1 METNVRKLN
10 KETLNGSNVTLFLE
24 NLIQFKGINAMS
36 IISSWFYQVQF
47 NIMTI
52 INLILDPNIKKLSWT
67 ATKPNKTKNKPKF
80 TC

>member
-52 INLILDPNIKKLSWT
+52 INLILDPNIKTLSWT
-67 ATKPNKTKNKPKF
+67 ATKPNKI
-80 TC
+80 

>member
-67 ATKPNKTKNKPKF
+67 ATKPNKI
-80 TC
+80 

>member
-36 IISSWFYQVQF
+36 NISSWFYQVQF

-52 INLILDPNIKKLSWT
+52 INLILDSNIKKLSWT
-67 ATKPNKTKNKPKF
+67 ATKPNKI
-80 TC
+80 